1 MAATGQMCTP
11 NNTVSREN
19 LPVLIRNNTCIL
31 NDSSEFVS
39 DCDISMMETDS
50 PIRKPL
56 ADLQPITKKLFH
68 SPMPNSSPRESE
80 HGRSKVENKRKARKR
95 KQILIPD
102 SDEKIKRGYINEL
115 ERDGYSPDVGGGIRK
130 KVLISLFHNREY
142 SMDFS

>member
-1 MAATGQMCTP
+1 MAASALSTP
-11 NNTVSREN
+11 NNTISREN

-31 NDSSEFVS
+31 NDSVEFVS
-39 DCDISMMETDS
+39 DCDASMMETDS

-56 ADLQPITKKLFH
+56 ADLQPISKKLFH
-68 SPMPNSSPRESE
+68 SPANSSPKQSE
-80 HGRSKVENKRKARKR
+80 HCRSKIEHKRQARKR

-102 SDEKIKRGYINEL
+102 SDEKIKRAYINEL
-115 ERDGYSPDVGGGIRK
+115 ERDGYSPDVHGGIRK